1 MFRKPYPN
9 ELTHGTT
16 VRINSPKDVANMK
29 ARQATNRND
38 YNHFKGLIEKAI
50 NSGLLNAG
58 QISVLKSSPQAIVKF
73 AQQQRQSIHN
83 KSNAFSDNYRHEM
96 HMNAVRGNTDVGGTK
111 GHNKEAYRAAAGKS
125 AGLTDQEWAAI
136 EHYAKLYG
144 FTY

>member
-16 VRINSPKDVANMK
+16 VRINSPKDVANMNAK
-29 ARQATNRND
+29 QATNRSE
-38 YNHFKGLIEKAI
+38 YNHFRGLIEKAI

-83 KSNAFSDNYRHEM
+83 KSNAFSDNYKYEM
-96 HMNAVRGNTDVGGTK
+96 YKNKLRGDVNAARTMGN
-111 GHNKEAYRAAAGKS
+111 NKEQYKAAAGKA

-136 EHYAKLYG
+136 EHYAKVNG